1 MIELELSPIAQR
13 VVSTLASVSADEEVL
28 ALADAETSSV
38 ARSFA
43 TAARATG
50 ADAHLL
56 FMLKTDS
63 HGNEP
68 TRIATDAMQTADV
81 VFTVTTHS
89 IAHTHAR
96 IAAAESGTR
105 IVVVRG
111 VTEELMPDGGI
122 NTDYEWL
129 RDTTAAVRDVLGDAT
144 SARNRST
151 GDRCHDGSEQ
161 QTSVLAGRLLP

>member
-28 ALADAETSSV
+28 VLADAETSSV

-56 FMLKTDS
+56 FMPKTDS

-81 VFTVTTHS
+81 VFTVTTLLDN
-89 IAHTHAR
+89 A
-96 IAAAESGTR
+96 
-105 IVVVRG
+105 
-111 VTEELMPDGGI
+111 
-122 NTDYEWL
+122 
-129 RDTTAAVRDVLGDAT
+129 
-144 SARNRST
+144 SARAN
-151 GDRCHDGSEQ
+151 C
-161 QTSVLAGRLLP
+161 GR